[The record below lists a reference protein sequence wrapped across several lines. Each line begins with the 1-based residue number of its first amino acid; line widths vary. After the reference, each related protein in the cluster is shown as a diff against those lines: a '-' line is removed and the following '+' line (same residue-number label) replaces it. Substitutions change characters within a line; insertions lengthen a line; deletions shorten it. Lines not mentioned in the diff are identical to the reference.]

1 MGREDPS
8 SLSATDVQ
16 SGEKSTVDVKFVAM
30 MSAGMQNPV
39 TYSGDLD
46 AIQDNP
52 PNACPWPACPY
63 GTEECTFQI
72 STKAVTFPR
81 QVTISVHGPNVTKHT
96 TFTIS
101 P

>member
-1 MGREDPS
+1 MGRVDPS
-8 SLSATDVQ
+8 QLAAGNVQ
-16 SGEKSTVDVKFVAM
+16 GGAKATVDVKFEGV
-30 MSAGMQNPV
+30 MSPGLQDPV

-52 PNACPWPACPY
+52 PNACPWPACQY
-63 GTEECTFQI
+63 GEDECEFQVA
-72 STKAVTFPR
+72 TKVVTSPK
-81 QVTISVHGPNVTKHT
+81 QVTVSVHGPSVTKHT